1 MWYWQIVTL
10 RAHRSSKSAAEWIN
24 YGRKA
29 TQCFIWSTEA
39 KCHELLGVVG
49 QQTEFLLAC
58 HGIIA
63 CTKKF
68 TGDSCIVKRLCV
80 LTSGWV
86 TDIVG
91 LVRNMT
97 ASWFECHGLELG
109 LTFTVCSVS
118 KVYLL
123 LVLLARAFHLGML
136 DWWQLVVTL
145 TLSLLVHHTFD
156 RLFWLSLRF
165 ALVDWRVHDVSVDAL
180 ELAVF
185 DQVDFN
191 VGVLV

>member
-1 MWYWQIVTL
+1 
-10 RAHRSSKSAAEWIN
+10 
-24 YGRKA
+24 
-29 TQCFIWSTEA
+29 
-39 KCHELLGVVG
+39 
-49 QQTEFLLAC
+49 
-58 HGIIA
+58 
-63 CTKKF
+63 
-68 TGDSCIVKRLCV
+68 
-80 LTSGWV
+80 
-86 TDIVG
+86 
-91 LVRNMT
+91 
-97 ASWFECHGLELG
+97 
-109 LTFTVCSVS
+109 
-118 KVYLL
+118 
-123 LVLLARAFHLGML
+123 ML